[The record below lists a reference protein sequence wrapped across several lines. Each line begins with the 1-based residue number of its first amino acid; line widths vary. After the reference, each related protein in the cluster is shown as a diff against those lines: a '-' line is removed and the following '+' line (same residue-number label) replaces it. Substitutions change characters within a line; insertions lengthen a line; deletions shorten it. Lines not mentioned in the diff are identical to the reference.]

1 MLNAQ
6 EKDLNRNLKELEID
20 KKREHNIVEDIK
32 SFFRLKKRN
41 RWQHNKKY
49 EKSLWIEKTK
59 LSNQR
64 QNS

>member
-41 RWQHNKKY
+41 R
-49 EKSLWIEKTK
+49 
-59 LSNQR
+59 
-64 QNS
+64 